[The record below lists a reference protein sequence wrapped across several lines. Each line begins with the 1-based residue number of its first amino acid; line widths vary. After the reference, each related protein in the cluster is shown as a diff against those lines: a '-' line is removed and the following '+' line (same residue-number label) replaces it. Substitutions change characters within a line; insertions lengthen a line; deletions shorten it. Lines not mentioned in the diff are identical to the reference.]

1 MKILLEYIKM
11 LQVNF
16 TMISIIKSWCYLAR
30 ILERF
35 LRSIIDFFSQH
46 MMRENPRHKEENII
60 KDVRNLFRLEKT
72 KKETI
77 DTTTKEITNLFR
89 LQKENKAIISRIL
102 KDIRILEYIF

>member
-35 LRSIIDFFSQH
+35 LRSKVFLRLFFTTYDEGKS
-46 MMRENPRHKEENII
+46 
-60 KDVRNLFRLEKT
+60 KT
-72 KKETI
+72 
-77 DTTTKEITNLFR
+77 
-89 LQKENKAIISRIL
+89 
-102 KDIRILEYIF
+102 